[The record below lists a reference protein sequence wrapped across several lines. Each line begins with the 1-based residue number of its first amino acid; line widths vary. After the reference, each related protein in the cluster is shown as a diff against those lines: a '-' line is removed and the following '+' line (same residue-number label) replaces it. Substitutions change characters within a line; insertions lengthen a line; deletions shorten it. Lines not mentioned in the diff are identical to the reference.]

1 MEKKYELIVDKPGE
15 RLDLFV
21 ALKVNALSRSG
32 IKRAINNGD
41 VLLNGAVEYRSHYK
55 VKEGDAIVL
64 RDTEGISVES
74 DIIQPTPMKLDII
87 YEDKDLLVLNKP
99 AGIVTHP
106 ATGHETDTLLNG
118 VLFHYKQLSHIG
130 DKKRSGL
137 IHRLDKDTSGV
148 ILVGKTNLGLWQY
161 SRLFA
166 EKKVYKT
173 YMVVACGDMT
183 SRFKNQETLIVKTNH
198 GRNPTNRKKFTALGN
213 GEGKIAET
221 HFELANVVI
230 REGKSYSLLHA
241 HPYTGRTHQ
250 IRVHLAGLGHPVL
263 GDNIYGKQEYTRLM
277 LHSWQLKIKLVGG
290 AEKTFVAPVP
300 KEFKE
305 YITNAKHKE

>member
-15 RLDLFV
+15 RLDLFI

-32 IKRAINNGD
+32 IKRAINKGD
-41 VLLNGAVEYRSHYK
+41 VCLNGYVEFRSHYK

-74 DIIQPTPMKLDII
+74 DIVQPTSMDIDII
-87 YEDKDLLVLNKP
+87 YEDTDLLVLNKP

-118 VLFHYKQLSHIG
+118 VLFHYKQLSHVG

-173 YMVVACGDMT
+173 YMVVACGDIT
-183 SRFKNQETLIVKTNH
+183 PRFRNQNTLIVKTSH
-198 GRNPTNRKKFTALGN
+198 GRNPSNRKKFTVLSN

-221 HFELANVVI
+221 HFELINVVHLK
-230 REGKSYSLLHA
+230 GHAYSLLYA
-241 HPYTGRTHQ
+241 HPFTGRTHQ
-250 IRVHLAGLGHPVL
+250 IRVHLASMGYPVL
-263 GDNIYGKQEYTRLM
+263 GDSIYGKNQYVRLM
-277 LHSWQLKIKLVGG
+277 LHSWKLKLKLVGG
-290 AEKTFVAPVP
+290 TEKTFIAPIP

-305 YITNAKHKE
+305 YITNAKYKV